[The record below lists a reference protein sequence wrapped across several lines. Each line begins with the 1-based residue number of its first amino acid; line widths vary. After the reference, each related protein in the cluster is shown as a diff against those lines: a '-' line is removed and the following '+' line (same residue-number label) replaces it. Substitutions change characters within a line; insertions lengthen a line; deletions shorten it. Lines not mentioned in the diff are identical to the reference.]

1 VLLLLPKGPLDRS
14 VLGTHEPDVLVSDA
28 ESGSEVQAAVDQTP
42 DRATAVQF
50 DMGDFALGSTSPRVR
65 IQVTVSTQLVQTV
78 HGPWTMRRP

>member
-1 VLLLLPKGPLDRS
+1 M
-14 VLGTHEPDVLVSDA
+14 
-28 ESGSEVQAAVDQTP
+28 QAAVDQTP
-42 DRATAVQF
+42 DGATAVQF